1 MNWNNTSLLYSCKII
16 NVIIRIATP
25 LWYLMYRWDTTHDVC
40 LIERIQDKFSVV
52 GNKVKY
58 AYVTAV

>member
-1 MNWNNTSLLYSCKII
+1 
-16 NVIIRIATP
+16 
-25 LWYLMYRWDTTHDVC
+25 MYRWDTTHDVC